1 MQYEEELLSRAE
13 VQKLLTEMLGQFA
26 DYCTRHGL
34 RYYLVGGTLLGA
46 VRHKGFIPWDDD
58 VDVGMPRSDYERFL
72 ELTAKEPINP
82 DYEIVSAKDGT
93 LSAPFGQLWP
103 PAMSWWA
110 TPPIS
115 SWCGSATRRKKLSP
129 PP

>member
-82 DYEIVSAKDGT
+82 DY
-93 LSAPFGQLWP
+93 
-103 PAMSWWA
+103 M
-110 TPPIS
+110 PICACNVNS
-115 SWCGSATRRKKLSP
+115 RPLKVAEALCTMILLLRY
-129 PP
+129 

>member
-58 VDVGMPRSDYERFL
+58 VDVGMPRSD
-72 ELTAKEPINP
+72 N
-82 DYEIVSAKDGT
+82 D
-93 LSAPFGQLWP
+93 
-103 PAMSWWA
+103 
-110 TPPIS
+110 
-115 SWCGSATRRKKLSP
+115 
-129 PP
+129 